1 MAQDAGSLAEMGEG
15 ELAALFHGENGA
27 YVEGLFEDYVLGRGA
42 VPETWSRLFETLT
55 GQPPA
60 RRNGHPAPRRAASAS
75 PPAPVSTGP
84 IVPTIG
90 VYGLVNAYRSYGHL
104 IAPLDPFGRVDA
116 SHPYLEPASF
126 GLGPERMEQ
135 VVEVDVRGAGPRS
148 VRELVEILRET
159 YCGTFAVEFMDIR
172 SSAQRDWL
180 MERME
185 PIRNRPKLAPE
196 QRVRVLRQLLGAER
210 LEMFLHKRFLGQKRF
225 SLEGGDALIPL
236 LDALVEDAAELG
248 ARELVLAMAHRGRL
262 NVLAHTMGMPYRALF
277 AMFQTGLAPRDAQ
290 GAGDV
295 KYHRG
300 FSADRVTQSG
310 KTIHLS
316 LCANP
321 SHLEAIDPV
330 AEGIVRGKQQFRG
343 DAERK
348 QVICVQIHGDAAFT
362 GQGIIAETLA
372 LSELETY
379 TTGGTIHVVVDNQ
392 IGFTSDPRDY
402 RFTRY
407 PSDAAK
413 AIQAPVFHVNADDP
427 EACVHAARLAI
438 EFRQR
443 FREDVIIDLVCYR
456 RWGHNEGDD
465 PSFTQPVQTREIERH
480 ARVVSLYVERLRGE
494 GALDATEVEQLEA
507 EQAALLESEMGAS
520 AEHQRLAGA
529 TAYLGLWSGFEDR
542 EVDEEDPRTA
552 ISRETLELVA
562 RALGH
567 TPPGF
572 HLHRKLEKVL
582 EQRSRASQGEKLDW
596 ATAEAFA
603 IGSLLREGV
612 TVRMTGQDVE
622 RGTFSHRHAVLHDT
636 ETGARFVPL
645 ETLSSGGSSFVIRNS
660 LLSEYAVLGFEYG
673 YSTVDP
679 RRVAIW
685 EAQFGDFANGAQI
698 VIDQFIASAEKK
710 WKRSS
715 GLVMLLPHGYE
726 GQGPEHSS
734 ARLERYLQLCAED
747 NLRVCN
753 LTTPA
758 QYFHA
763 LRRQIHD
770 RVRKPL
776 IVMSPKSLLRHPE
789 VLSSPDELLAGAFQE
804 TLDDPARADGSLA
817 PERTRRVV
825 LCSGKLYYALAAAR
839 VEHGF
844 FDVALLRLE
853 QIHPFPFDELSK
865 LLAGYAARDVVFA
878 QEEPWNMGAWTFVQE
893 RLRRILPRSRTL
905 RYVGRAESA
914 STATGSYKIHQEEEA
929 QIVAEVF
936 ARVPMKR
943 KGKGR

>member
-1 MAQDAGSLAEMGEG
+1 MTDLAGTRAEMGEA

-27 YVEGLFEDYVLGRGA
+27 YVEGLFEDYVLGRAG
-42 VPETWSRLFETLT
+42 VPDAWSRLFERLT
-55 GQPPA
+55 GRPAARANGRPPSRAPETPAPA
-60 RRNGHPAPRRAASAS
+60 RE
-75 PPAPVSTGP
+75 V
-84 IVPTIG
+84 VPTIG
-90 VYGLVNAYRSYGHL
+90 VYGLVNAYRSFGHL
-104 IAPLDPFGRVDA
+104 IAHLDPIGHADA
-116 SHPYLEPASF
+116 THPYLEPARF
-126 GLGPERMEQ
+126 GLEPERMAQ
-135 VVEVDVRGAGPRS
+135 VVEVDVRGAGPRR
-148 VRELVEILRET
+148 VGELVEILRET
-159 YCGTFAVEFMDIR
+159 YCGTFAVEFMEIR

-196 QRVRVLRQLLGAER
+196 QRVRLLRQLLAAER
-210 LEMFLHKRFLGQKRF
+210 MEMFLHKRFLGQKRF
-225 SLEGGDALIPL
+225 SLEGGEALIPL
-236 LDALVEDAAELG
+236 LDALVEDAADLG
-248 ARELVLAMAHRGRL
+248 AEEMVLALAHRGRL

-310 KTIHLS
+310 RKLHLS

-330 AEGIVRGKQQFRG
+330 AEGIVRAKQQVRR

-348 QVICVQIHGDAAFT
+348 RVICVQIHGDAAFT

-379 TTGGTIHVVVDNQ
+379 TTGGTIHIVVNNQ
-392 IGFTSDPRDY
+392 IGFTSDPADY

-407 PSDAAK
+407 PSDIAK
-413 AIQAPVFHVNADDP
+413 VIQAPVFHVNADDP
-427 EACVHAARLAI
+427 EASVHAARLAI

-465 PSFTQPVQTREIERH
+465 PSFTQPLQTRAIEQH
-480 ARVVSLYVERLRGE
+480 PRVASLYVERLIQE
-494 GALDATEVEQLEA
+494 GALDAAGADRLEA
-507 EQAALLESEMGAS
+507 EQAAELEREMEAS
-520 AEHQRLAGA
+520 AEHQPLAGA
-529 TAYLGLWSGFEDR
+529 TAYLGLWRGFEDQ
-542 EVDEEDPRTA
+542 EVEDEDPRTA
-552 ISRETLELVA
+552 ITRETLDAVA
-562 RALGH
+562 RAISRV
-567 TPPGF
+567 PPGF
-572 HLHRKLEKVL
+572 HLHRKLEKLL
-582 EQRSRASQGEKLDW
+582 EQRGRVAEGEKLDW
-596 ATAEAFA
+596 ATAEALA

-622 RGTFSHRHAVLHDT
+622 RGTFSHRHAVLRDT
-636 ETGARFVPL
+636 ETGARLTPL
-645 ETLSSGGSSFVIRNS
+645 EALASGGNQLVIRNS

-679 RRVAIW
+679 RRLAIW

-710 WKRSS
+710 WRRSS

-776 IVMSPKSLLRHPE
+776 VVMSPKSLLRHPE
-789 VLSSPDELLAGAFQE
+789 ALSSPDELLGGSFQE
-804 TLDDPARADGSLA
+804 TLDDPARAAGSLDPVRA
-817 PERTRRVV
+817 RRVV

-839 VEHGF
+839 EEHGF
-844 FDVALLRLE
+844 DDVALLRLE
-853 QIHPFPFDELSK
+853 QIHPFPFEELRR

-878 QEEPWNMGAWTFVQE
+878 QEEPWNMGAWSFVQE
-893 RLRRILPRSRTL
+893 RLRSVLPRGRAL
-905 RYVGRAESA
+905 RYVGRPESA
-914 STATGSYKIHQEEEA
+914 SPATGSYKLHQEEEGA
-929 QIVAEVF
+929 IVAEAF
-936 ARVPMKR
+936 ARAPMKR
-943 KGKGR
+943 KSKGR